1 MIEYLSAFLNA
12 YLTENLLELGLT
24 TGMVESLV
32 RGGLILL
39 VLLLSWVA
47 HRVSQGP
54 INRSIEKFAHYTI
67 QQWDDILV
75 EKHIVKRILYFIP
88 LILFYV
94 LSSPILT
101 GTSLLPL
108 SQTLISVLFLIA
120 GMMFL
125 DAILSALLAIYGK
138 SAIAKE
144 ISIIPFVQVLKL
156 GLYFVTGILLLS
168 LLLQKTPLY
177 FLSGLGALTAVLMFV
192 FKDVLMGFVAGI
204 QLIANKMVA
213 PKDWIEM
220 PKYGADGDVIEITLT
235 TVKVQNFDNT
245 ITTIPTYALI
255 NESFKNWR
263 NMNLSGG
270 RRIKRYVN
278 IDLGSIKFCSSEM
291 LERFKRIQLISQYI
305 QNRQEE
311 ILVYNKKH
319 QVDESTLVNGRR
331 LTNIGVFR
339 SYVEAY
345 LRQHPMIHKDM
356 TFLIRQLSPSE
367 NGLPIEIYVFCKDTN
382 WTAYEAI
389 QADIFDHILAV
400 VPEFDLRVFQE
411 PSGSDFQ
418 KIAPVSYTHLRAH
431 ET

>member
-88 LILFYV
+88 LILLYV

-125 DAILSALLAIYGK
+125 DAMLSALLAIYGK

-418 KIAPVSYTHLRAH
+418 KIAL
-431 ET
+431 

>member
-12 YLTENLLELGLT
+12 YLKENLLELGLT

-39 VLLLSWVA
+39 AFLLSWVA

-54 INRSIEKFAHYTI
+54 IKRSIEKFAHYTI

-88 LILFYV
+88 LILLYV

-101 GTSLLPL
+101 GTSLLPF
-108 SQTLISVLFLIA
+108 SQALISVLFLIA
-120 GMMFL
+120 VMMFL

-144 ISIIPFVQVLKL
+144 ISITPFVQVLKL

-220 PKYGADGDVIEITLT
+220 PKYGADGDVLEITLT

-278 IDLGSIKFCSSEM
+278 IDLGSIKFCNSEM
-291 LERFKRIQLISQYI
+291 LVRFKSIQLISQYI

-345 LRQHPMIHKDM
+345 LRQHPMIHNDM

-367 NGLPIEIYVFCKDTN
+367 NGLPIEIYVFCKNTN
-382 WTAYEAI
+382 WTGYEAI

-418 KIAPVSYTHLRAH
+418 KIAL
-431 ET
+431 

>member
-88 LILFYV
+88 LILLYV

-108 SQTLISVLFLIA
+108 SQTLISFLFLIA

-125 DAILSALLAIYGK
+125 DAMLSALLAIYGK

-144 ISIIPFVQVLKL
+144 ISITPFVQVLKL

-220 PKYGADGDVIEITLT
+220 PKYGADGDVLEITLT

-291 LERFKRIQLISQYI
+291 LEQFKRIQLISQYI

-418 KIAPVSYTHLRAH
+418 KIAL
-431 ET
+431 

>member
-88 LILFYV
+88 LILLYV

-101 GTSLLPL
+101 GTSLLHL
-108 SQTLISVLFLIA
+108 SQTLISFLFLIA

-125 DAILSALLAIYGK
+125 DAMLNALLAIYGK
-138 SAIAKE
+138 SAISKE
-144 ISIIPFVQVLKL
+144 ISITPFVQVLKL
-156 GLYFVTGILLLS
+156 VLYFVTGILLLS

-213 PKDWIEM
+213 PKDWIEI
-220 PKYGADGDVIEITLT
+220 PKYGADGDVLEITLT

-291 LERFKRIQLISQYI
+291 LEQFKRIQLISQYI

-400 VPEFDLRVFQE
+400 VPEFDLLVFQE

-418 KIAPVSYTHLRAH
+418 KIAL
-431 ET
+431 

>member
-88 LILFYV
+88 LILLYV

-108 SQTLISVLFLIA
+108 SQTLISFLFLIA

-125 DAILSALLAIYGK
+125 DAMLNALLAIYGK
-138 SAIAKE
+138 SAISKE
-144 ISIIPFVQVLKL
+144 ISITPFVQVLKL
-156 GLYFVTGILLLS
+156 VLYFVTGILLLS

-291 LERFKRIQLISQYI
+291 LEQFKRIQLISQYI

-418 KIAPVSYTHLRAH
+418 KIAL
-431 ET
+431 

>member
-1 MIEYLSAFLNA
+1 MIEYLSVFLNA

-88 LILFYV
+88 LILLYV

-108 SQTLISVLFLIA
+108 SQTLISFLFLIA

-125 DAILSALLAIYGK
+125 DAMLNALVAIYGK
-138 SAIAKE
+138 SAISKE
-144 ISIIPFVQVLKL
+144 ISITPFVQVLKL
-156 GLYFVTGILLLS
+156 VLYFVTGILLLS

-220 PKYGADGDVIEITLT
+220 PKYGADGDVLEITLT

-291 LERFKRIQLISQYI
+291 LEQFKRIQLISQYI

-418 KIAPVSYTHLRAH
+418 KIAL
-431 ET
+431 

>member
-88 LILFYV
+88 LILLYV

-120 GMMFL
+120 GMMFV
-125 DAILSALLAIYGK
+125 DAMLSALLAIYGK

-144 ISIIPFVQVLKL
+144 ISITPFVQVLKL

-220 PKYGADGDVIEITLT
+220 PKYGADGDVLEITLT

-245 ITTIPTYALI
+245 VTTIPTYALI

-418 KIAPVSYTHLRAH
+418 KIAL
-431 ET
+431 

>member
-88 LILFYV
+88 LILLYV

-125 DAILSALLAIYGK
+125 DAMLSALLAIYGK

-144 ISIIPFVQVLKL
+144 ISITPFVQVLKL

-213 PKDWIEM
+213 PKDWIEI
-220 PKYGADGDVIEITLT
+220 PKYGADGDVLEITLT

-291 LERFKRIQLISQYI
+291 LEQFKRIQLISQYI

-418 KIAPVSYTHLRAH
+418 KIAL
-431 ET
+431 

>member
-12 YLTENLLELGLT
+12 YLKENLLELGLT
-24 TGMVESLV
+24 TGMVEWLV

-39 VLLLSWVA
+39 ALLLSWVA

-54 INRSIEKFAHYTI
+54 IKRSIEKFAHYTI

-88 LILFYV
+88 LILLYV

-101 GTSLLPL
+101 GTSLLPF
-108 SQTLISVLFLIA
+108 SQALISVLFLIA
-120 GMMFL
+120 VMMFL
-125 DAILSALLAIYGK
+125 DAMLSALLAIYGK

-144 ISIIPFVQVLKL
+144 ISITPFVQVLKL

-220 PKYGADGDVIEITLT
+220 PKYGADGDVLEITLT

-278 IDLGSIKFCSSEM
+278 IDLGSIKFCNSEM
-291 LERFKRIQLISQYI
+291 LVRFKSIQLISHYI

-319 QVDESTLVNGRR
+319 QVDESKLVNGRR

-339 SYVEAY
+339 SYVETY

-418 KIAPVSYTHLRAH
+418 KIAL
-431 ET
+431 

>member
-88 LILFYV
+88 LILLYV

-108 SQTLISVLFLIA
+108 SQTLISFLFLIA

-125 DAILSALLAIYGK
+125 DAMLNALLAIYGK

-144 ISIIPFVQVLKL
+144 ISITPFVQVLKL
-156 GLYFVTGILLLS
+156 VLYFVTGILLLS

-220 PKYGADGDVIEITLT
+220 PKYGADGDVLEITLT

-291 LERFKRIQLISQYI
+291 LEQFKRIQLISQYI

-339 SYVEAY
+339 SYVETY

-400 VPEFDLRVFQE
+400 VSEFDLRVFQE

-418 KIAPVSYTHLRAH
+418 KIAL
-431 ET
+431 

>member
-39 VLLLSWVA
+39 VLLLSWVV

-88 LILFYV
+88 LILLYV

-418 KIAPVSYTHLRAH
+418 KIAL
-431 ET
+431 

>member
-12 YLTENLLELGLT
+12 YLTENLLELGLAK
-24 TGMVESLV
+24 GMVESLV

-39 VLLLSWVA
+39 VLLMSWVA
-47 HRVSQGP
+47 HRVAQGP
-54 INRSIEKFAHYTI
+54 INSSIERFAHYTI
-67 QQWDDILV
+67 QQWDDILI

-88 LILFYV
+88 LILLYV

-108 SQTLISVLFLIA
+108 SQTLISFLFLIA

-125 DAILSALLAIYGK
+125 DAMLNALLAIYGK

-144 ISIIPFVQVLKL
+144 ISITPFVQVLKL
-156 GLYFVTGILLLS
+156 MLYFVTGILLLS
-168 LLLQKTPLY
+168 LLLQKTQLY
-177 FLSGLGALTAVLMFV
+177 FFSGLGALTAVLMFV
-192 FKDVLMGFVAGI
+192 FKDVLKGFVAGI

-220 PKYGADGDVIEITLT
+220 PKYGADGDVLEITLT

-291 LERFKRIQLISQYI
+291 LERLKRIQLINQYI

-345 LRQHPMIHKDM
+345 LRQHPVINKDM

-418 KIAPVSYTHLRAH
+418 KIAL
-431 ET
+431 

>member
-88 LILFYV
+88 LILLYV

-125 DAILSALLAIYGK
+125 DAMLNALLAIYGK

-144 ISIIPFVQVLKL
+144 ISITPFVQVLKL

-220 PKYGADGDVIEITLT
+220 PKYGADGDVLEITLT

-291 LERFKRIQLISQYI
+291 LEQFKRIQLISQYI

-400 VPEFDLRVFQE
+400 VPEFDLLVFQE

-418 KIAPVSYTHLRAH
+418 KIAL
-431 ET
+431 

>member
-1 MIEYLSAFLNA
+1 MIEYLSGFLNA

-88 LILFYV
+88 LILLYV

-144 ISIIPFVQVLKL
+144 ISITPFVQVLKL

-213 PKDWIEM
+213 PKDWIEI
-220 PKYGADGDVIEITLT
+220 PKYGADGDVIKITLT

-291 LERFKRIQLISQYI
+291 LEQFKRIQLISQYI

-319 QVDESTLVNGRR
+319 QVDGSTLVNGRR

-418 KIAPVSYTHLRAH
+418 KIAL
-431 ET
+431 

>member
-1 MIEYLSAFLNA
+1 
-12 YLTENLLELGLT
+12 LTENLLELGLT

-88 LILFYV
+88 LILLYV

-108 SQTLISVLFLIA
+108 SQTLISFLFLIA

-125 DAILSALLAIYGK
+125 DAMLNALLAIYGK

-144 ISIIPFVQVLKL
+144 ISITPFVQVLKL
-156 GLYFVTGILLLS
+156 VLYFVTGILLLS

-220 PKYGADGDVIEITLT
+220 PKYGADGDVLEITLT

-291 LERFKRIQLISQYI
+291 LEQFKRIQLISQYI

-418 KIAPVSYTHLRAH
+418 KIAM
-431 ET
+431 

>member
-88 LILFYV
+88 LILLYV

-125 DAILSALLAIYGK
+125 DAMLSALLAIYGK

-144 ISIIPFVQVLKL
+144 ISITPFVQVLKL

-220 PKYGADGDVIEITLT
+220 PKYGADGDVLEITLT

-418 KIAPVSYTHLRAH
+418 KIAL
-431 ET
+431 

>member
-88 LILFYV
+88 LILLYV

-125 DAILSALLAIYGK
+125 DAMLNALLAIYGK

-168 LLLQKTPLY
+168 LMLQKTPLY

-220 PKYGADGDVIEITLT
+220 PKYGADGDVLEITLT

-291 LERFKRIQLISQYI
+291 LEQFKRIQLISQYI

-418 KIAPVSYTHLRAH
+418 KIAL
-431 ET
+431 

>member
-88 LILFYV
+88 LILLYV

-108 SQTLISVLFLIA
+108 SQTLISFLFLIA

-125 DAILSALLAIYGK
+125 DAMLNALLAIYGK

-144 ISIIPFVQVLKL
+144 ISITPFVQVLKL
-156 GLYFVTGILLLS
+156 VLYFVTGILLLS

-220 PKYGADGDVIEITLT
+220 PKYGADGDVLEITLT

-291 LERFKRIQLISQYI
+291 LERLKRIQLISQYI

-418 KIAPVSYTHLRAH
+418 KIAL
-431 ET
+431 

>member
-1 MIEYLSAFLNA
+1 MIEYLSGFLNA

-88 LILFYV
+88 LILLYV

-125 DAILSALLAIYGK
+125 DAMLSALLAIYGK

-144 ISIIPFVQVLKL
+144 ISITPFVQVLKL

-213 PKDWIEM
+213 PKDWIEI

-291 LERFKRIQLISQYI
+291 LEQFKRIQLISQYI

-345 LRQHPMIHKDM
+345 LRHHPMIHKDM

-418 KIAPVSYTHLRAH
+418 KIAL
-431 ET
+431 

>member
-1 MIEYLSAFLNA
+1 
-12 YLTENLLELGLT
+12 LTENLLELGLT

-88 LILFYV
+88 LILLYV

-125 DAILSALLAIYGK
+125 DAMLNALLAIYGK

-144 ISIIPFVQVLKL
+144 ISITPFVQVLKL
-156 GLYFVTGILLLS
+156 VLYFVTGILLLS

-220 PKYGADGDVIEITLT
+220 PKYGADGDVLEITLT

-291 LERFKRIQLISQYI
+291 LEQFKRIQLISQYI

-418 KIAPVSYTHLRAH
+418 KIAL
-431 ET
+431 

>member
-12 YLTENLLELGLT
+12 YLKDNLLEFGLT

-39 VLLLSWVA
+39 VLVLSWVA

-88 LILFYV
+88 LILLYV

-108 SQTLISVLFLIA
+108 SQTLISFLFLIA

-125 DAILSALLAIYGK
+125 DAMLNALLAIYGK

-144 ISIIPFVQVLKL
+144 ISITPFVQVLKL
-156 GLYFVTGILLLS
+156 VLYFVTGILLLS

-220 PKYGADGDVIEITLT
+220 PKYGADGDVLEITLT

-291 LERFKRIQLISQYI
+291 LEQFKRIQLISQYI

-319 QVDESTLVNGRR
+319 QVDESKLVNGRR

-339 SYVEAY
+339 SYVETY

-418 KIAPVSYTHLRAH
+418 KIAL
-431 ET
+431 

>member
-88 LILFYV
+88 LILLYV

-125 DAILSALLAIYGK
+125 DAMLNALLAIYGK

-144 ISIIPFVQVLKL
+144 ISITPFVQVLKL
-156 GLYFVTGILLLS
+156 VLYFVTGILLLS

-220 PKYGADGDVIEITLT
+220 PKYGADGDVLEITLT

-291 LERFKRIQLISQYI
+291 LEQFKRIQLISQYI

-418 KIAPVSYTHLRAH
+418 KIAL
-431 ET
+431 

>member
-54 INRSIEKFAHYTI
+54 INRSIERFAHYTI

-88 LILFYV
+88 LILLYV

-108 SQTLISVLFLIA
+108 SQTLISFLFLIA

-125 DAILSALLAIYGK
+125 DAMLNALLTIYGK
-138 SAIAKE
+138 FAIAKE
-144 ISIIPFVQVLKL
+144 ISITPFVQVLKL
-156 GLYFVTGILLLS
+156 GLYFVTGILVLS

-220 PKYGADGDVIEITLT
+220 PKYGADGDVLEITLT

-418 KIAPVSYTHLRAH
+418 KIAL
-431 ET
+431 

>member
-88 LILFYV
+88 LILLYV

-108 SQTLISVLFLIA
+108 SQTLISFLFLIA

-125 DAILSALLAIYGK
+125 DAMLNALLAIYGK
-138 SAIAKE
+138 SAISKE
-144 ISIIPFVQVLKL
+144 ISITPFVQVLKL

-220 PKYGADGDVIEITLT
+220 PKYGADGDVLEITLT

-418 KIAPVSYTHLRAH
+418 KIAL
-431 ET
+431 

>member
-12 YLTENLLELGLT
+12 YLKENLLELGLT

-39 VLLLSWVA
+39 ALLLSWVA

-54 INRSIEKFAHYTI
+54 IKRSIEKFAHYTI

-88 LILFYV
+88 LILLYV

-101 GTSLLPL
+101 GTSLLPF
-108 SQTLISVLFLIA
+108 SQALISVLFLIA
-120 GMMFL
+120 VMMFL

-144 ISIIPFVQVLKL
+144 ISITPFVQVLKL

-213 PKDWIEM
+213 PKDWIEI
-220 PKYGADGDVIEITLT
+220 PKYGADGDVLEITLT

-278 IDLGSIKFCSSEM
+278 IDLGSIKFCNSEM
-291 LERFKRIQLISQYI
+291 LVRFKSIQLISQYI

-345 LRQHPMIHKDM
+345 LRQHPMIHNDM

-367 NGLPIEIYVFCKDTN
+367 NGLPIEIYVFCKNTN

-418 KIAPVSYTHLRAH
+418 KIAL
-431 ET
+431 

>member
-88 LILFYV
+88 LILLYV

-125 DAILSALLAIYGK
+125 DAMLSALLAIYGK

-144 ISIIPFVQVLKL
+144 ISITPFVQVLKL

-220 PKYGADGDVIEITLT
+220 PKYGADGDVLEITLT

-291 LERFKRIQLISQYI
+291 LEQFKRIQLISQYI

-418 KIAPVSYTHLRAH
+418 KIALYYIENIR
-431 ET
+431 

>member
-1 MIEYLSAFLNA
+1 MIEYLSGFLNA

-88 LILFYV
+88 LILLYV

-108 SQTLISVLFLIA
+108 GQTLISVLFLIA

-291 LERFKRIQLISQYI
+291 LEQFKRIQLISQYI

-418 KIAPVSYTHLRAH
+418 KIAL
-431 ET
+431 

>member
-88 LILFYV
+88 LILLYV

-101 GTSLLPL
+101 GTSLLPF
-108 SQTLISVLFLIA
+108 SQALISVLFLIA
-120 GMMFL
+120 VMMFL
-125 DAILSALLAIYGK
+125 DAMLSALLAIYGK

-144 ISIIPFVQVLKL
+144 ISITPFVQVLKL

-220 PKYGADGDVIEITLT
+220 PKYGADGDVLEITLT

-278 IDLGSIKFCSSEM
+278 IDLGSIKFCNSEM
-291 LERFKRIQLISQYI
+291 LVRFKSIQLISQYI

-345 LRQHPMIHKDM
+345 LRQHPMIHNDM

-367 NGLPIEIYVFCKDTN
+367 NGLPIEIYVFCKNTN

-418 KIAPVSYTHLRAH
+418 KIAL
-431 ET
+431 